1 MQIPPLTQSI
11 GSAERSMRALLER
24 HLHDSGLS
32 FPTWTVL
39 VCTSAE
45 PLTVVQVAQRQIS
58 RQVVSGADEA
68 FQAIEKLTETGL
80 IATDEDDVLTQTD
93 KGSILYKELSDKVEH
108 IIQALYG
115 DLPNGDLDVTHR
127 TLREIAKRANNLL
140 TL

>member
-1 MQIPPLTQSI
+1 
-11 GSAERSMRALLER
+11 
-24 HLHDSGLS
+24 
-32 FPTWTVL
+32 
-39 VCTSAE
+39 
-45 PLTVVQVAQRQIS
+45 
-58 RQVVSGADEA
+58 VVSGADEA